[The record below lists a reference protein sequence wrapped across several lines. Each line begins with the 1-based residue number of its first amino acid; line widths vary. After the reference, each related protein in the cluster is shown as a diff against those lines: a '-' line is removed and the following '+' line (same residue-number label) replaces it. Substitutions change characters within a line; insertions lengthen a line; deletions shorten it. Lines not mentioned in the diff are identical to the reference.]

1 MYGRAGLLYALL
13 FLRAEAQAACARASA
28 EEIAADPLIN
38 MLGHLCSDKNVNA
51 IVHDIMSRGKVGA
64 RLYKAELRARD
75 RELAPPLMW
84 SWHGKRYLG
93 GAHGVGQ

>member
-1 MYGRAGLLYALL
+1 MQFYIGTCSIPLTQVPLNGS
-13 FLRAEAQAACARASA
+13 EVSA
-28 EEIAADPLIN
+28 F
-38 MLGHLCSDKNVNA
+38 
-51 IVHDIMSRGKVGA
+51 VHDIVARGKVGA
-64 RLYKAELRARD
+64 RLYKGELRARD